1 MTTKTVIIMLAAMW
15 GLLAILTTI
24 IMITVPI
31 DIVWPLG
38 LTHYHQTIYPI
49 LVVPQLISIVCIVA
63 ANGFLKYKIALSDKS
78 CRKSK
83 TGK

>member
-15 GLLAILTTI
+15 GLSAILTTI